1 MFAHSAAHS
10 VASPV
15 ADSPGSIASV
25 LSLRDLGLDPMK
37 AVAASVSELYRLPQA
52 ALDRLKTDLIRE
64 AFRFHYEHNRF
75 YREACRGRDLHPD
88 DIRGYDDLIRIPLIP
103 IAKFRSN
110 TSHEL
115 LSKPLNAIEHEM
127 RSTGTSG
134 IPSISRRCTQTVDL
148 SVTAIYAMYR
158 EFFGFFKG
166 AGLYISPSTEEIPE
180 MGMLKALNMLS
191 GLLDTHRFMVRE
203 DRFSP
208 EDALRQLQDWEGHF
222 TRHIIGPPFLIHRL
236 LLFVKQSGRK
246 LALDRGSRIIT
257 LGGWKRFDGRMISRR
272 EFNLLSEEY
281 LGLPASSVRDIYGL
295 VESSMLA
302 IEDEHQVKHVSPYA
316 HLTVRDIND
325 LSREVAPG
333 EQGVLGVLD
342 PFSLSTP
349 GMIMTEDLVRLLPG
363 ESPSGRSGQ
372 RMEYIMR
379 APSSLEFGC
388 CAVNLERKMDEDGA
402 ALSECPLVV

>member
-1 MFAHSAAHS
+1 M
-10 VASPV
+10 SPSPR
-15 ADSPGSIASV
+15 DSIQC
-25 LSLRDLGLDPMK
+25 LRDLGLDPMK
-37 AVAASVSELYRLPQA
+37 AMAASVSELYRMPQA
-52 ALDRLKTDLIRE
+52 ALDGIKTDLIRE
-64 AFRFHYEHNRF
+64 AFRFHYENNRY
-75 YREACRGRDLHPD
+75 YREACLARALSPE
-88 DIRGYDDLIRIPLIP
+88 DIRSAADLVRIPLIP

-134 IPSISRRCTQTVDL
+134 IPSISRRCARTVDL
-148 SVTAIYAMYR
+148 SITAIYAMYR

-166 AGLYISPSTEEIPE
+166 AGLYVSPSTEEIPE

-191 GLLDTHRFMVRE
+191 GLLDTHRYTVRE

-208 EDALRQLQDWEGHF
+208 EDALRQLQAWEGHF

-236 LLFVKQSGRK
+236 LLFVKQSGRR
-246 LALDRGSRIIT
+246 LALDRGSLVIT
-257 LGGWKRFDGRMISRR
+257 LGGWKRYDGRMISRR
-272 EFNLLSEEY
+272 EFNLLAEEY
-281 LGLPASSVRDIYGL
+281 LGVPTSSNRDLYGL

-316 HLTVRDIND
+316 HLTVRDIQD

-342 PFSLSTP
+342 PFSMSTP
-349 GMIMTEDLVRLLPG
+349 GMILTEDLVRLLPG
-363 ESPSGRSGQ
+363 DSASGRSGQ

-379 APSSLEFGC
+379 APTSMEFGC

-402 ALSECPLVV
+402 ALGECPLVV